1 MPADRLVK
9 HLGVD
14 LSYLDIPVTEH
25 LRQRLDGDIVGQY
38 YRSGKGMSGDMETKS
53 KSIRKQICAG

>member
-14 LSYLDIPVTEH
+14 LSYLDIPVAEH

-38 YRSGKGMSGDMETKS
+38 YRRRKGMPGYM
-53 KSIRKQICAG
+53 GNH